1 MSWELLPNEIILYIL
16 KIRNNIRNT
25 SSKKIQNAWKKFIL
39 PEDIAIDFAL
49 EIEIDEY
56 DKIMVSIQ
64 STSLLLKYCLSM
76 CSGKYYL
83 SFWKTLA
90 NKLNDSLNTY
100 TFSDDDWQTPEAVNY
115 RKVKLQYK
123 RLLNKFNLL
132 NYNSNIL

>member
-16 KIRNNIRNT
+16 KIRNNIRNKA
-25 SSKKIQNAWKKFIL
+25 SKRIQNTWKKFIL
-39 PEDIAIDFAL
+39 PEEIAIDFAL
-49 EIEIDEY
+49 QIEIDQY

-64 STSLLLKYCLSM
+64 STSLLLKYSLSL

-83 SFWKTLA
+83 SFWNIIA
-90 NKLNDSLNTY
+90 SKLNDSLNTY
-100 TFSDDDWQTPEAVNY
+100 TFSEDDWLTPEAINY

-132 NYNSNIL
+132 NYN

>member
-25 SSKKIQNAWKKFIL
+25 SSKRIQNAWKKFIL
-39 PEDIAIDFAL
+39 SEEIAIDFAL
-49 EIEIDEY
+49 QIEIDQY
-56 DKIMVSIQ
+56 DKIMVSIH

-83 SFWKTLA
+83 LFWNTIA
-90 NKLNDSLNTY
+90 SKLNDSLNTY
-100 TFSDDDWQTPEAVNY
+100 TFSDDDDWLTPEAVNY

-132 NYNSNIL
+132 